1 MGLELGLFG
10 IPVVLFFGRG
20 GNNGVDP
27 SCHEAHCTALKS
39 TNNNRARNDRAAL
52 QDNGGVR
59 IRRRLFQTATPRLA
73 SLGSKHDDDEKLDVV
88 SMGNEEIYG
97 KQVFMCDMLKA
108 IELGLIT
115 DNRLHVVCVKGDEDN
130 LKKLAASKE
139 VEDVEGTPFDVA
151 LACALKQVLGELGKA
166 FAFHTFIRESR
177 KTADILR
184 AVLPKSARVEYVDS
198 KRSNKENKEALDNF
212 GQA

>member
-1 MGLELGLFG
+1 MTELPCKTTAACGFVAASFRLQRRDS
-10 IPVVLFFGRG
+10 PAWGRSMTTTKSSTYRWG
-20 GNNGVDP
+20 TRRY
-27 SCHEAHCTALKS
+27 TAS
-39 TNNNRARNDRAAL
+39 R
-52 QDNGGVR
+52 
-59 IRRRLFQTATPRLA
+59 
-73 SLGSKHDDDEKLDVV
+73 S
-88 SMGNEEIYG
+88 
-97 KQVFMCDMLKA
+97 VFKCDMLKA

-212 GQA
+212 GEA

>member
-1 MGLELGLFG
+1 M
-10 IPVVLFFGRG
+10 
-20 GNNGVDP
+20 
-27 SCHEAHCTALKS
+27 
-39 TNNNRARNDRAAL
+39 
-52 QDNGGVR
+52 
-59 IRRRLFQTATPRLA
+59 
-73 SLGSKHDDDEKLDVV
+73 GSKHDDDEKLDV

-97 KQVFMCDMLKA
+97 KQVFKCDMLKA

-115 DNRLHVVCVKGDEDN
+115 DYRLHVVCVKGDEES